1 MELQNNCG
9 DVSTEIA
16 STERRIRMEK
26 KEEARSR
33 EAALIQAILAQ
44 VRRSYGEPVEDDDDD
59 TMSSDDQ

>member
-16 STERRIRMEK
+16 STESRIRMEK

-33 EAALIQAILAQ
+33 EAALIQ

>member
-1 MELQNNCG
+1 MFLPKSPRLRAVYG
-9 DVSTEIA
+9 WG
-16 STERRIRMEK
+16 K